1 MSRRFLVGL
10 TGLALVSTAV
20 VAAEP
25 IKLALSDFKLKA
37 AFDGGDALVN
47 YQDDKLNFYTNGTGT
62 VKLTVPAD
70 GEYTIVVEAS
80 GTTAEKVNPKFTL
93 KVGDKAVKEDFELT
107 TPDQKEYKFPAKLTK
122 GDTTLS
128 ITFTNDVYKE
138 NEYDRNLSIHAVR
151 VEGK

>member
-1 MSRRFLVGL
+1 MSRWSLVGL
-10 TGLALVSTAV
+10 AGLVVLSTAV

-25 IKLALSDFKLKA
+25 IKLALSDFKMKA
-37 AFDGGDALVN
+37 DFEGGDALVTF
-47 YQDDKLNFYTNGTGT
+47 QDDKLNFYTNGTGT

-128 ITFTNDVYKE
+128 IKFTNDAYKE
-138 NEYDRNLSIHAVR
+138 NEFDRNLVVHAVR
-151 VEGK
+151 VDGK